1 MLYLAHGVAFSI
13 IINQNGRGD
22 ELQLR
27 KGILIAALFIIVV
40 GLGIYLI
47 ADNVLTKEAGPP
59 ESTNVKEL
67 VYDISTGKVETK
79 SASINAT
86 QLVVTDKDDQTTTY
100 DLPEEE
106 FFLSIAP
113 YVEQT
118 HPCAVHSLTGCQG
131 ELKNKELLVTIHD
144 SEGNTFMKEEPM
156 KTGKN
161 GFVDLWVPRNRT
173 YLIRIVHDGKVAE
186 SQLSTYD
193 QDDTCITT
201 MELK

>member
-1 MLYLAHGVAFSI
+1 M
-13 IINQNGRGD
+13 
-22 ELQLR
+22 R

-47 ADNVLTKEAGPP
+47 ADNVLTKEAGSPG
-59 ESTNVKEL
+59 STNVKEL

-86 QLVVTDKDDQTTTY
+86 QLVVTGKDDQTTTY
-100 DLPEEE
+100 NLPDEE

-118 HPCAVHSLTGCQG
+118 HPCAIHSLTGCQG
-131 ELKNKELLVTIHD
+131 EMKNEEFQVTLHD
-144 SEGNTFMKEEPM
+144 SEGNTYMKDEPM

-161 GFVDLWVPRNRT
+161 GFMDLWVPRNRT
-173 YLIRIVHDGKVAE
+173 YLIRVVHDGKVAE
-186 SQLSTYD
+186 SQLSTYE
-193 QDDTCITT
+193 QDNTCITT

>member
-1 MLYLAHGVAFSI
+1 MASSI
-13 IINQNGRGD
+13 IINQNERGD

-27 KGILIAALFIIVV
+27 KGILIAALFITVV
-40 GLGIYLI
+40 GLGIYLV
-47 ADNVLTKEAGPP
+47 ADNMLKKEAGPP

-86 QLVVTDKDDQTTTY
+86 QLVVTDKDDQTKTY
-100 DLPEEE
+100 TLPEEE

-113 YVEQT
+113 YIEQT

-131 ELKNKELLVTIHD
+131 EMKNKEFLVTIHD

-161 GFVDLWVPRNRT
+161 GFMDLWLPRNRT
-173 YLIRIVHDGKVAE
+173 YLIRLVHDGKVAE
-186 SQLSTYD
+186 SQLSTYE
-193 QDDTCITT
+193 QDNTCITT
-201 MELK
+201 MELN